1 MKKFNSNTQL
11 VQLIFD
17 KLKEILELT
26 LLIREMIVKEEL
38 ETLPEHLS
46 RREHKIEELSEL
58 LKEFKKV
65 KDKTMDPQRIRLE
78 INAILDE
85 VLKIDAENADNIREK
100 MKRISEELN
109 RLIERRK
116 ILNYLR

>member
-38 ETLPEHLS
+38 ETLPDHL
-46 RREHKIEELSEL
+46 
-58 LKEFKKV
+58 FK
-65 KDKTMDPQRIRLE
+65 TRT
-78 INAILDE
+78 
-85 VLKIDAENADNIREK
+85 EN
-100 MKRISEELN
+100 
-109 RLIERRK
+109 
-116 ILNYLR
+116 